1 MKTVIPIILIGL
13 FSWNFTMAQPIQKIA
28 FGSCGHQDKPQ
39 PILQHVI
46 SHSPDLFI
54 YLGDNI
60 YGDTRNM
67 KKLKNKYEKLG
78 NKNNFKHLTAITKV
92 LAIWDDHDFGE
103 NDAGRHFPFKEA
115 SKEIF
120 LDFWK
125 EADTSSRRDHP
136 GIYHSL
142 LFGPPN
148 KRVQVILLD
157 TRTFRDNLV
166 LNHNEPMYKN
176 DYKPNPSTDSTLLG
190 KEQWRWLEQTL
201 KIPADLRIIA
211 SSIQFSHEYNGYESW
226 TNIPHERERM
236 AKLIKTTGAN
246 GVVFISGDVHWG
258 EISKLDIPDQ
268 YPIYDITSSGITQT
282 WDSPMPNKNRLGN
295 VVMENNFGLIVINWE
310 HPVTIS
316 MQIIDITNTVKTA
329 YSVELNTISN

>member
-1 MKTVIPIILIGL
+1 ME
-13 FSWNFTMAQPIQKIA
+13 
-28 FGSCGHQDKPQ
+28 
-39 PILQHVI
+39 
-46 SHSPDLFI
+46 
-54 YLGDNI
+54 
-60 YGDTRNM
+60 
-67 KKLKNKYEKLG
+67 KLKNKYEKLG
-78 NKNNFKHLTAITKV
+78 NKNNFKQLAATTKV

-103 NDAGRHFPFKEA
+103 NDAGRHYPFKEA

-125 EADTSSRRDHP
+125 EPDTSLRRAHN

-142 LFGPPN
+142 VFGPLN
-148 KRVQVILLD
+148 KRVQIILLD

-166 LNHNEPMYKN
+166 LNHNEPLYQN
-176 DYKPNPSTDSTLLG
+176 DYKPNLSPDSTLLG
-190 KEQWRWLEQTL
+190 KEQWHWLEQTL

-211 SSIQFSHEYNGYESW
+211 SSIQFSHAYNGYESW

-282 WDSPMPNKNRLGN
+282 WDEPMHNKNRIGN

-310 HPVTIS
+310 HPVTLS
-316 MQIIDITNTVKTA
+316 MQIIDINNTLRTVH
-329 YSVELNTISN
+329 SIELNKLSY